1 MAQTPPWLNSGMTGV
16 FDLVVNGVQVHVTL
30 ELGDVTK
37 VEFVSLTNEEELAQF
52 IWEHYDTELAR
63 YAEQDGK
70 RV

>member
-1 MAQTPPWLNSGMTGV
+1 
-16 FDLVVNGVQVHVTL
+16 VQVHVTL

>member
-52 IWEHYDTELAR
+52 IWEHYDTELTR
-63 YAEQDGK
+63 YVEEEGK